1 MSVAFIGMYLVVSG
15 SVTMT
20 TIAVI
25 DDGGATGYESNH
37 CHVLPQFCMIFYLLL
52 RIGCYSNVKLI
63 NQLVLY
69 S

>member
-25 DDGGATGYESNH
+25 DDGGARLRVKS
-37 CHVLPQFCMIFYLLL
+37 LPCIA
-52 RIGCYSNVKLI
+52 S
-63 NQLVLY
+63 VLY
-69 S
+69 DLLSTLKNRLL